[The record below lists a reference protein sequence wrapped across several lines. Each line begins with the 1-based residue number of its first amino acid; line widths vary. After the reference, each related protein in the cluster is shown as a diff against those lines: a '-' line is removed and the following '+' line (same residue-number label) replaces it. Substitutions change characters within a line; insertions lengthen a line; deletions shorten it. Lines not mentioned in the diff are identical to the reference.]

1 MKNKYYMHK
10 HLIFLILSL
19 HTTASYSA
27 SCTDGTE
34 PVKSISDDGTYF
46 VFNCETLLDNSANNA
61 EGKTLGK
68 SIYKTITQGD
78 PEIYETQM
86 LLNRFGRY
94 SVGKPNGQWTWETQ
108 SAVQKFYNDSGQ
120 SFNGQWSSKFL
131 SDLQDRRL
139 IVMPRSG
146 SLSFAEKDEM
156 NDQVEFTYNKK
167 PWYEL
172 NQIDI
177 DIVTSDEI
185 SPDFCYPTPQDCH
198 KSRLFV
204 PDPHKAIHGDFNGDG
219 LEDLAVA
226 WIYFTHT
233 MKREKTPSH
242 IRFYLNDGNNN
253 LISSP
258 EIYALGEL
266 PFRHFLYRMTVNDFN
281 SDGRDDLFV
290 GSMGVIMRVQ
300 GQEHSLSDFEPNLLL
315 LSTKNGKMRDAS
327 NLIEGQENG
336 GMIENYTFS
345 HATNSGDINCDGNID
360 IYSGNAL
367 LIGDGTGRFAHQSKD
382 FPSGIDT
389 NSFSSTIADFNGDGC
404 GDIVMHHYGKGTY
417 IWMSQNGKHL
427 PRDFK
432 ELKIGNYYPGG
443 NQYLNYMAS
452 DDLDSDGD
460 PDLVAAITRLEPY
473 YLGRKL
479 LIFINEDGELV
490 EKTNELIQDLRD
502 QDINGIPQN
511 HGEGSIRLIDHDRD
525 GDLDIIDS
533 TGGSDKINGRFGMSI
548 FENDGNAHFTEI
560 PDSEFLVLKYDGPNT
575 NTGYPVD
582 IDGLSRI
589 DYVSFLRSAYSPFS
603 QSVSMYSVLGSDKPF
618 DNESQIKAK
627 KEKEI
632 KALEKKRILKAEPSI
647 LDKVLEA
654 EIEELEAELE
664 DESFSNI
671 TSNSK
676 KFESALNKTNNI
688 VFEGIE
694 KFTKLSSP
702 INLSSSDAFI
712 LGFKDIEV
720 IDENKVNLRAH
731 LRFGAIDFSIGI
743 CFEYY
748 LEFSFMAARTSF
760 KRIDWGGLKNIMP
773 SSRCIGQWELE
784 DNKKTLEKIGIY
796 SIIDD
801 LYHSPYGLLKAIDQ
815 NSVIDLSKIR
825 SFR

>member
-1 MKNKYYMHK
+1 MKK
-10 HLIFLILSL
+10 LFLTLSL
-19 HTTASYSA
+19 FIFSIQGLAS
-27 SCTDGTE
+27 SCLDGRE
-34 PVKSISDDGTYF
+34 PVKSISEDGTYF
-46 VFNCETLLDNSANNA
+46 VFHCEASVDNSDKDDN
-61 EGKTLGK
+61 GITLGE

-78 PEIYETQM
+78 PEIYEAQM

-94 SVGKPNGQWTWETQ
+94 SAGKPNGQWTWETQ
-108 SAVQKFYNDSGQ
+108 SAVQRFYSDSGQ
-120 SFNGQWSSKFL
+120 SFNGLWSSKIL
-131 SDLQDRRL
+131 SDLQNRRL

-146 SLSFAEKDEM
+146 SLSFAETDEM
-156 NDQVEFTYNKK
+156 DDQIDFTYNKK
-167 PWYEL
+167 SWYEL

-177 DIVTSDEI
+177 DIVTSDEM
-185 SPDFCYPTPQDCH
+185 SPDFCYPTPEDCH

-219 LEDLAVA
+219 LEDLAIA

-242 IRFYLNDGNNN
+242 IRFYINDGNNN
-253 LISSP
+253 LISTP
-258 EIYALGEL
+258 EIYALGKL
-266 PFRHFLYRMTVNDFN
+266 PFRHFLYRMTANDFN
-281 SDGRDDLFV
+281 SDGKDDLFV
-290 GSMGVIMRVQ
+290 GSMGVIMRVK

-315 LSTKNGKMRDAS
+315 LSTKDGKMRDAS

-367 LIGDGTGRFAHQSKD
+367 LIGDGTGKFAHQSKD

-404 GDIVMHHYGKGTY
+404 GDVVMHHYGKGTY

-432 ELKIGNYYPGG
+432 ELKIGNYYPGAK
-443 NQYLNYMAS
+443 QYVNYMAS
-452 DDLDSDGD
+452 DDLDGDGD
-460 PDLVAAITRLEPY
+460 PDLVAAITRLKPY

-479 LIFINEDGELV
+479 LIFINENGELV

-502 QDINGIPQN
+502 KDINGIPQN

-560 PDSEFLVLKYDGPNT
+560 PDSEFLVLRYNGPKT
-575 NTGYPVD
+575 GTGYPVD
-582 IDGLSRI
+582 IDGKGRI
-589 DYVSFLRSAYSPFS
+589 DYVSFLRSSYSLFS
-603 QSVSMYSVLGSDKPF
+603 QSVSMYSVLGREKPV
-618 DNESQIKAK
+618 DIESQIKAEKDK
-627 KEKEI
+627 KR
-632 KALEKKRILKAEPSI
+632 KALEKKRALEAEQSI
-647 LDKVLEA
+647 LDKELETEFA
-654 EIEELEAELE
+654 ELEAELE
-664 DESFSNI
+664 EELFSNV

-676 KFESALNKTNNI
+676 KFESAFNNRNNI

-694 KFTKLSSP
+694 KFTKFSSP
-702 INLSSSDAFI
+702 IQLPSSGAHI
-712 LGFKDIEV
+712 LGFKDIEL

-731 LRFGAIDFSIGI
+731 LRFGMIDFSVGI

-748 LEFSFMAARTSF
+748 SQYFFMAARTSF
-760 KRIDWGGLKNIMP
+760 EMNDWGGLKKLMP
-773 SSRCIGQWELE
+773 SSRCIGQWELK
-784 DNKKTLEKIGIY
+784 DNKNKLEKIGIY
-796 SIIDD
+796 SVIED
-801 LYHSPYGLLKAIDQ
+801 LYHSPYELLKALDQ
-815 NSVIDLSKIR
+815 NSEIDLSKIR
-825 SFR
+825 SFQQ

>member
-1 MKNKYYMHK
+1 MKK
-10 HLIFLILSL
+10 LFLTLSL
-19 HTTASYSA
+19 FIFSIQGLAS
-27 SCTDGTE
+27 SCLDGRE
-34 PVKSISDDGTYF
+34 PVKSISEDGTYF
-46 VFNCETLLDNSANNA
+46 VFHCEASVDNSDKDDN
-61 EGKTLGK
+61 GITLGE

-94 SVGKPNGQWTWETQ
+94 SVGKPNGQWTFETQ
-108 SAVQKFYNDSGQ
+108 SAVQRFYSDSGQ
-120 SFNGQWSSKFL
+120 SFNGQWSSKVL
-131 SDLQDRRL
+131 SDLQNRRL

-156 NDQVEFTYNKK
+156 DDQIEFTYNKK
-167 PWYEL
+167 SWYEL

-177 DIVTSDEI
+177 DIVTSDEM
-185 SPDFCYPTPQDCH
+185 SPDFCYPTPEDCH

-219 LEDLAVA
+219 LEDLAIA

-242 IRFYLNDGNNN
+242 IRFYINDGNNN
-253 LISSP
+253 LISTP

-266 PFRHFLYRMTVNDFN
+266 PFRHFLYRMTANDFN

-290 GSMGVIMRVQ
+290 GSMGVIMRVK
-300 GQEHSLSDFEPNLLL
+300 GREHSVSDFEPNLLL
-315 LSTKNGKMRDAS
+315 LSTKDGKMRDAS

-336 GMIENYTFS
+336 GMIQNYTFS
-345 HATNSGDINCDGNID
+345 HASNSGDINCDGNID

-432 ELKIGNYYPGG
+432 ELKIGNYYPGAK
-443 NQYLNYMAS
+443 QYVNYMAS
-452 DDLDSDGD
+452 DDLDGDGD
-460 PDLVAAITRLEPY
+460 PDLVAAITRLKPY

-479 LIFINEDGELV
+479 LIFINENGELV

-511 HGEGSIRLIDHDRD
+511 HGEGSIRLIDYDRD

-548 FENDGNAHFTEI
+548 FENDGNAQFTEI
-560 PDSEFLVLKYDGPNT
+560 PDSEFLVLRYNGPK
-575 NTGYPVD
+575 TGTAYPVD
-582 IDGLSRI
+582 IDGKGRI
-589 DYVSFLRSAYSPFS
+589 DYVSFLRSSYSLFS
-603 QSVSMYSVLGSDKPF
+603 QSVSMYSVLGRVKPV
-618 DNESQIKAK
+618 DIESQIKAE
-627 KEKEI
+627 KEKKR
-632 KALEKKRILKAEPSI
+632 KALEKKRALEAEQSI
-647 LDKVLEA
+647 LNKELEA
-654 EIEELEAELE
+654 EIAELDAELE
-664 DESFSNI
+664 EEFFSNV

-676 KFESALNKTNNI
+676 KFESAFTSTNNT

-694 KFTKLSSP
+694 KFTKFSSP
-702 INLSSSDAFI
+702 IQLPSSGAHI

-731 LRFGAIDFSIGI
+731 LRFGAIDFSVGI

-748 LEFSFMAARTSF
+748 SQYSFMAARTSF
-760 KRIDWGGLKNIMP
+760 EMNDWGGLKKLMP
-773 SSRCIGQWELE
+773 SSRCIGQWELN
-784 DNKKTLEKIGIY
+784 DNKKRLEKIGIY
-796 SIIDD
+796 SVIED
-801 LYHSPYGLLKAIDQ
+801 LYHSPYELLKAIDQ
-815 NSVIDLSKIR
+815 NSEIDLSKIR
-825 SFR
+825 SFQ

>member
-1 MKNKYYMHK
+1 MKK
-10 HLIFLILSL
+10 IFLTLSL
-19 HTTASYSA
+19 FIFSIQGLAS
-27 SCTDGTE
+27 SCLDGRE
-34 PVKSISDDGTYF
+34 PVKSISEDGTYF
-46 VFNCETLLDNSANNA
+46 VFHCEASVDNSDKDDN
-61 EGKTLGK
+61 GITLGE

-78 PEIYETQM
+78 PEIYEAQM

-94 SVGKPNGQWTWETQ
+94 SAGKPNGQWTWETQ
-108 SAVQKFYNDSGQ
+108 SAVQRFYSDSGQ
-120 SFNGQWSSKFL
+120 SFNGLWSSKIL
-131 SDLQDRRL
+131 SDLQNRRL

-146 SLSFAEKDEM
+146 SLSFAETDEM
-156 NDQVEFTYNKK
+156 DDQIDFTYNKK
-167 PWYEL
+167 SWYEL

-177 DIVTSDEI
+177 DIVTSDEM
-185 SPDFCYPTPQDCH
+185 SPDFCYPTPEDCH

-219 LEDLAVA
+219 LEDLAIA

-242 IRFYLNDGNNN
+242 IRFYINDGNNN
-253 LISSP
+253 LISTP

-266 PFRHFLYRMTVNDFN
+266 PFRHFLYRMTANDFN
-281 SDGRDDLFV
+281 SDGKDDLFV
-290 GSMGVIMRVQ
+290 GSMGVIMRVK

-315 LSTKNGKMRDAS
+315 LSTKDGKMRDAS

-367 LIGDGTGRFAHQSKD
+367 LIGDGTGKFAHQSKD
-382 FPSGIDT
+382 FPSGVDT

-404 GDIVMHHYGKGTY
+404 GDVVMHHYGKGTY

-432 ELKIGNYYPGG
+432 ELKIGNYYPGAK
-443 NQYLNYMAS
+443 QYVNYMAS
-452 DDLDSDGD
+452 NDLDGDGD
-460 PDLVAAITRLEPY
+460 PDLVAAITRLKPY

-479 LIFINEDGELV
+479 LIFINENGELV

-548 FENDGNAHFTEI
+548 FENDGSAHFTEI
-560 PDSEFLVLKYDGPNT
+560 PDSEFLVLRYNGPKT
-575 NTGYPVD
+575 GTGYPVD
-582 IDGLSRI
+582 IDGKGRI
-589 DYVSFLRSAYSPFS
+589 DYVSFLRSSYSLFS
-603 QSVSMYSVLGSDKPF
+603 QSVSMYSVLGREKPV
-618 DNESQIKAK
+618 DIESQIKAEKDK
-627 KEKEI
+627 KR
-632 KALEKKRILKAEPSI
+632 KALEKKRALEAEQSI
-647 LDKVLEA
+647 LDKELET
-654 EIEELEAELE
+654 ELEEEL
-664 DESFSNI
+664 FSNV

-676 KFESALNKTNNI
+676 KFESAFNNRNNI

-694 KFTKLSSP
+694 KFTKFSSP
-702 INLSSSDAFI
+702 IQLPSSGAHI
-712 LGFKDIEV
+712 LGFKDIEL

-731 LRFGAIDFSIGI
+731 LRFGMIDFSVGI

-748 LEFSFMAARTSF
+748 SQYSFMAARTSF
-760 KRIDWGGLKNIMP
+760 EMNDWGGLKKLMP
-773 SSRCIGQWELE
+773 SNRCIGQWELK
-784 DNKKTLEKIGIY
+784 DNKNKLEKIGIY
-796 SIIDD
+796 SVIED
-801 LYHSPYGLLKAIDQ
+801 LYHSPYELLKALDQ
-815 NSVIDLSKIR
+815 NSEIDLSKIR
-825 SFR
+825 SFQQ